1 MRKKLIM
8 LALVSCFAAASV
20 CSAQEGWKAAAPR
33 GYFGIFGGYAIP
45 RDLETDNL
53 PDAKLDNSWMAGAK
67 LGGFF
72 ARPLIFEIE
81 YHHIGEMDFDR
92 QTIADSLSTDSVF
105 LNVLLRYPETGFHP
119 FIGAG
124 AGWAWSHLKN
134 ARPAFGAISSDDNNW
149 AVQALAGV
157 DIELSS
163 KASLVL
169 QYRYFYTEPTFVVD
183 HDSKVQSHLISVGVN
198 FFF

>member
-1 MRKKLIM
+1 MRKLLIIAGI
-8 LALVSCFAAASV
+8 LSCFVFASV
-20 CSAQEGWKAAAPR
+20 CAAQEGWKAAEPR
-33 GYFGIFGGYAIP
+33 GYFGIFGGYAMP

-53 PDAKLDNSWMAGAK
+53 PDVALDNSWIAGAK

-81 YHHIGEMDFDR
+81 YYHIGEMDFDR
-92 QTIADSLSTDSVF
+92 QILADSLSTDSVF
-105 LNVLLRYPETGFHP
+105 LNLVLRYPETSFHP
-119 FIGAG
+119 YIGAG

-134 ARPAFGAISSDDNNW
+134 ARPAFGTINSDDNNW

-157 DIELSS
+157 DIELSA
-163 KASLVL
+163 KASLAL
-169 QYRYFYTEPTFVVD
+169 QYRYFYTEPTFID
-183 HDSKVQSHLISVGVN
+183 NHDSKVQSHLITVGIN